1 MSEDVAS
8 RILSWLAVM
17 AAAIVGRLM
26 YHAYQ
31 VQRGKREFW
40 STALA
45 LDLIIAVGMGLIA
58 YGFGA
63 YFNLSEQALAGV
75 SAAAGYLGPHS
86 IEAIV
91 NRKFGIDE
99 KKEDTL

>member
-1 MSEDVAS
+1 MNEDVAS

-17 AAAIVGRLM
+17 AAASAGRM
-26 YHAYQ
+26 MHHAYQ
-31 VQRGKREFW
+31 VQRGKRKFW
-40 STALA
+40 STALT

-63 YFNLSEQALAGV
+63 YFNLSDQALAGA

-91 NRKFGIDE
+91 NRKLGIDE
-99 KKEDTL
+99 KKEETQ